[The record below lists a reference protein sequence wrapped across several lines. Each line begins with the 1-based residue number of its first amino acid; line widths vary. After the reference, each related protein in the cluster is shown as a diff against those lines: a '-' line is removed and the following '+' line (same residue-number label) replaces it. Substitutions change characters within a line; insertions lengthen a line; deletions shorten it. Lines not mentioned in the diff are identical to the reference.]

1 MIKGKAFLVV
11 DDMDAMRRILTGSLY
26 QLGMTNVVTAADGAE
41 AWRLLQAHNFDA
53 VILDWNM
60 PVMSGQELLQRIRAD
75 PKTNR
80 LPVLMVTAET
90 ERHQVQMAIAAGVSE
105 YMVKPFSVG
114 ALEAK
119 LRRVIDYP
127 HPPASHWHPQ
137 EHPVPQPDKVLGGP
151 TAKAPGKPVLL
162 VVDDVPENCHA
173 LVGMLK
179 DDYQV
184 HSANSGELAL
194 KMLDSGRTPDVIV
207 LDMVMPDMD
216 GYEVCRRIKANPAT
230 AGMPVILLSA
240 TGESDDVTRAFALGA
255 ADCVGKP
262 VDPAVLRA
270 RINTQLRLSH
280 TLAELRHHLQ
290 LRDDVDRMAQHDLK
304 SPIAGI
310 IGFSSSLLAD
320 PTLTPDHKEV
330 IKHIEHA
337 AYNVLDM
344 VHLSLS
350 LYKMENGSY
359 TFHPSTVD
367 LTALLGRIVREN
379 ASELAKRK
387 LGVQLLSQGAIIESL
402 PAVFI
407 MGDELLCYSMFH
419 NLFRNAMEAAAEN
432 TAIRLALEVE
442 DSKACV
448 FLTNDGVVP
457 QEMRSTFFDK
467 FSTSGKPGG
476 VGLGTFAA
484 RLIAQAQRG
493 EIAMHTS
500 DAQYTTTLTV
510 RLPCAQQGTVI
521 R

>member
-1 MIKGKAFLVV
+1 MIKDKAFLVV
-11 DDMDAMRRILTGSLY
+11 DDMEAMRRVLTSSLD
-26 QLGMTNVVTAADGAE
+26 QLGTTNVVTAMNGAD
-41 AWRLLQAHNFDA
+41 AWRLLQTHNFDA

-60 PVMSGQELLQRIRAD
+60 PVMSGQELLLRIRST
-75 PKTNR
+75 PKTTH

-119 LRRVIDYP
+119 LRRIMDHP
-127 HPPASHWHPQ
+127 HPPESHFQPQ
-137 EHPVPQPDKVLGGP
+137 EHQV
-151 TAKAPGKPVLL
+151 AKALGANVTQIPGKPVLL

-184 HSANSGELAL
+184 HTANSGALAL
-194 KMLDSGRTPDVIV
+194 KMLESGRTPDLIV
-207 LDMVMPDMD
+207 LDMAMPEMD

-230 AGMPVILLSA
+230 ADMPVILLST
-240 TGESDDVTRAFALGA
+240 TGEGADIARAFSLGA

-262 VDPAVLRA
+262 VDPAILRA
-270 RINTQLRLSH
+270 RINTQIKLGH
-280 TLAELRHHLQ
+280 TLAELRRHLH
-290 LRDDVDRMAQHDLK
+290 LRDDVERIAQHDLK

-310 IGFSSSLLAD
+310 IGFASSLLAD
-320 PTLTPDHKEV
+320 STLTPDHKEV

-337 AYNVLDM
+337 AYNVLNM

-359 TFHPSTVD
+359 AFHPSTVD
-367 LTALLGRIVREN
+367 LTVLLGRIVREN

-387 LGVQLLSQGAIIESL
+387 LGVQLMSQGAVIESL
-402 PAVFI
+402 PAVLI

-419 NLFRNAMEAAAEN
+419 NLFKNAMEAAAES

-442 DSKACV
+442 DNKACV
-448 FLTNDGVVP
+448 LLTNDGTVP
-457 QEMRSTFFDK
+457 QEVRGTFFDR
-467 FSTSGKPGG
+467 FSTSGKPDG
-476 VGLGTFAA
+476 VGLGTYSAK
-484 RLIAQAQRG
+484 LIAQTQSG
-493 EIAMHTS
+493 DIAMHTS
-500 DAQYTTTLTV
+500 DEQHTTTLTV